1 VKLFS
6 GLWWIVLYLGLSGGR
21 ALQAASPLPASS
33 APLRIV
39 DDRGAEVRLAVP
51 PRRIVSLLPS
61 LTETVCDLGACA
73 RVVATDRWSNWP
85 EVIQT
90 LPKVGG
96 LDDPN
101 LELIVA
107 QRPDLVLVAPSSRLA
122 QRLRSLGLTV
132 AELDA
137 RDLSEARRVMQ
148 KVATLLGEP
157 ARAELRWQVLMADI
171 QSAADLVPPR
181 ARGQRV
187 YFEVSSIPYAAG
199 ESSFIGQLLAQ
210 LGARNVVPVAL
221 GPFPKLNP
229 EFVVKADPS
238 VIMVSVQEVPQLR
251 QRPGWSGMK
260 AIREGRVCALSASQV
275 DVLARPGPR
284 LGQGAR
290 VLAHCL
296 ARMGPQP

>member
-1 VKLFS
+1 MKLVS
-6 GLWWIVLYLGLSGGR
+6 GLWWAVWCLGLSG
-21 ALQAASPLPASS
+21 AATLQAASPSSASS

-51 PRRIVSLLPS
+51 PQRIVSLLPS

-85 EVIQT
+85 AVIQA

-157 ARAELRWQVLMADI
+157 ARAELRWQALMADI

-238 VIMVSVQEVPQLR
+238 VIMVSAQEVLQLR

-260 AIREGRVCALSASQV
+260 AVREHRVCALSASEV

-296 ARMGPQP
+296 ARIGQQP

>member
-1 VKLFS
+1 MKLFS
-6 GLWWIVLYLGLSGGR
+6 GLWWAVWCLGLSGAA
-21 ALQAASPLPASS
+21 ALQAASPSSASS

-51 PRRIVSLLPS
+51 PQRIVSLLPS

-85 EVIQT
+85 AVIQA

-157 ARAELRWQVLMADI
+157 ARAELRWQALMADI

-238 VIMVSVQEVPQLR
+238 VIMVSAQEVLQLR

-260 AIREGRVCALSASQV
+260 AVREHRVCALSASEV

-296 ARMGPQP
+296 ARIGQQP

>member
-1 VKLFS
+1 
-6 GLWWIVLYLGLSGGR
+6 
-21 ALQAASPLPASS
+21 
-33 APLRIV
+33 
-39 DDRGAEVRLAVP
+39 
-51 PRRIVSLLPS
+51 
-61 LTETVCDLGACA
+61 
-73 RVVATDRWSNWP
+73 
-85 EVIQT
+85 
-90 LPKVGG
+90 VGG

-157 ARAELRWQVLMADI
+157 ARAELRWQALMADI

-238 VIMVSVQEVPQLR
+238 VIMVSAQEVLQLR

-260 AIREGRVCALSASQV
+260 AVREHRVCALSASEV

-296 ARMGPQP
+296 ARIGSQP